1 MPLWQRA
8 ACTGKPS
15 HPRNDPS
22 ESWLPQR
29 KSRSGAGSTDPTRSA
44 ANRAKPLCGGRT
56 SAIIGSAMTM
66 QRLARL
72 TEQQR
77 ICLRHVYAHKTSKEI
92 APLLGIEPGSV
103 DQHIKGAMRILGV
116 ADRRSAARLLAEHDN
131 PGLRPLV
138 YQSPELVPEVE
149 SATIASSIGS
159 GRGPY
164 GGWPGSAMR
173 EEQTSFRVLSR
184 AGAPTLPLPIGE
196 TRPGDL
202 SWIARL
208 AWIAGLAIGIAVA
221 FGGLVSGVETLGRLI
236 GR

>member
-1 MPLWQRA
+1 VQGGILGDKSRRM
-8 ACTGKPS
+8 
-15 HPRNDPS
+15 D
-22 ESWLPQR
+22 R
-29 KSRSGAGSTDPTRSA
+29 KSVD
-44 ANRAKPLCGGRT
+44 
-56 SAIIGSAMTM
+56 
-66 QRLARL
+66 RL

-103 DQHIKGAMRILGV
+103 DQHIKAAMRILGV
-116 ADRRSAARLLAEHDN
+116 TDRRSAACLLAEHDN
-131 PGLRPLV
+131 PDLRPLV
-138 YQSPELVPEVE
+138 YQSPDIAPAVE

-164 GGWPGSAMR
+164 GGWSGTAMR

-184 AGAPTLPLPIGE
+184 AGAPTLPLPIGDN
-196 TRPGDL
+196 RPGDL
-202 SWIARL
+202 NWIARL
-208 AWIAGLAIGIAVA
+208 AWIAGIAIGIAVA